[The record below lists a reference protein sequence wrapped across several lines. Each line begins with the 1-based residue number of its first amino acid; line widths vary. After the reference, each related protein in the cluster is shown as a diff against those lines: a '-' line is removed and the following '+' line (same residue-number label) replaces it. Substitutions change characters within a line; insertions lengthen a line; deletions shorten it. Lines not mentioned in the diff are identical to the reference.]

1 MILYRVQI
9 TISDN
14 EPSALKE
21 VLPIQEITKGC
32 LYNTAKFSQGMSYYV
47 LECKG
52 PGVPKVYLF
61 HTSTNKQISLLNNNA
76 ALEKAVSN
84 MSLPIVRIFDVPLP
98 ASNSASNKFGSS
110 STSSNLMGEGSTSG
124 YNASVRLFLP
134 PEINVKTFMSYP
146 LVVQV

>member
-1 MILYRVQI
+1 MILQT
-9 TISDN
+9 TISDS
-14 EPSALKE
+14 ESSTLKE
-21 VLPIQEITKGC
+21 VLPIKEITKGC

-61 HTSTNKQISLLNNNA
+61 HTNTNKQILLLNNNT

-98 ASNSASNKFGSS
+98 ASNSVSNKFA
-110 STSSNLMGEGSTSG
+110 STSSNLMGEGSSSR

>member
-1 MILYRVQI
+1 MILQS
-9 TISDN
+9 TIADN

-21 VLPIQEITKGC
+21 VLPIKEITKGC
-32 LYNTAKFSQGMSYYV
+32 LYNTAKFSKEMSYYV

-61 HTSTNKQISLLNNNA
+61 HTNTNKQISLLNNNT

-98 ASNSASNKFGSS
+98 ASNLASNKFA
-110 STSSNLMGEGSTSG
+110 SSNLMGEGSTSG

>member
-1 MILYRVQI
+1 MILQT

-14 EPSALKE
+14 ESSTLKE

-32 LYNTAKFSQGMSYYV
+32 LYNTAKFSEGMSYYV

-61 HTSTNKQISLLNNNA
+61 HTNTNKQILLLNNNT

-98 ASNSASNKFGSS
+98 ASNSASNKFA
-110 STSSNLMGEGSTSG
+110 STNSNLMGEGSSSR

>member
-1 MILYRVQI
+1 MILQT
-9 TISDN
+9 TISDS
-14 EPSALKE
+14 ESSTLKE
-21 VLPIQEITKGC
+21 VLPIKEITKGC

-61 HTSTNKQISLLNNNA
+61 HTNTNKQISLLNNNT
-76 ALEKAVSN
+76 ALEQAVSN

-98 ASNSASNKFGSS
+98 ASNSVSNKFA
-110 STSSNLMGEGSTSG
+110 STSSNLMGEGSSSR
-124 YNASVRLFLP
+124 YNASVRLYLP